1 MSEMETSPPDEQNEC
16 VYTTVAGTD
25 FAVLSPDQEE
35 AFIAQADADWRIA
48 GTLFIDTTVDARDF
62 GHFVTGQLHKLN
74 ETEIL
79 YFMTQVHPDAWPNDI
94 SERHL
99 KSVWLH
105 RRSLLAA
112 HRSPRRTCLG

>member
-1 MSEMETSPPDEQNEC
+1 MQIGESLEPCSSILRL
-16 VYTTVAGTD
+16 A
-25 FAVLSPDQEE
+25 
-35 AFIAQADADWRIA
+35 
-48 GTLFIDTTVDARDF
+48 DARDF

-79 YFMTQVHPDAWPNDI
+79 YFMTQVHPDAWPNNI